1 MADFTT
7 TDKELQ
13 GQFLDTIRKSQDT
26 MTDAI
31 RAWASTVQSMTP
43 SLPVPSAAPF
53 TDKLPSPGEV
63 VRNAYDFAE
72 QLLAQQR
79 KFAEDVVD
87 ATTPVLTSATK
98 GDSRTAKAGA
108 SVK

>member
-7 TDKELQ
+7 TGKELQ
-13 GQFLDTIRKSQDT
+13 GQILDTIRKSQDT

-43 SLPVPSAAPF
+43 SLPVPSAPF
-53 TDKLPSPGEV
+53 ADKLPTPTEV

-72 QLLAQQR
+72 QLLHNQR
-79 KFAEDVVD
+79 KFAEDMVK
-87 ATTPVLTSATK
+87 ATAPIAPAKGNGQATK
-98 GDSRTAKAGA
+98 TASA
-108 SVK
+108 SAR

>member
-1 MADFTT
+1 VADFTT
-7 TDKELQ
+7 TGKELQ
-13 GQFLDTIRKSQDT
+13 GQVLETIRKSQET

-43 SLPVPSAAPF
+43 SLPLPSAPF
-53 TDKLPSPGEV
+53 TDRMPKPADV
-63 VRNAYDFAE
+63 VASAYDFAE

-87 ATTPVLTSATK
+87 ATTPVLTSAV
-98 GDSRTAKAGA
+98 RTEPRAAKTGA

>member
-7 TDKELQ
+7 TGKELQ
-13 GQFLDTIRKSQDT
+13 GQILDTIRKSQDT

-31 RAWASTVQSMTP
+31 RAWASTVQTMTP
-43 SLPVPSAAPF
+43 SLPVPSAPF
-53 TDKLPSPGEV
+53 ADKMPTPTEV

-98 GDSRTAKAGA
+98 DSRTAKAGA
-108 SVK
+108 PVK

>member
-7 TDKELQ
+7 TGKELQ
-13 GQFLDTIRKSQDT
+13 GQILDTIRKSQDT

-31 RAWASTVQSMTP
+31 RAWAGTVQSMTP
-43 SLPVPSAAPF
+43 SLPVPSAPF
-53 TDKLPSPGEV
+53 ADKLPTPSEV

-98 GDSRTAKAGA
+98 GDARTAKAGA
-108 SVK
+108 PVK